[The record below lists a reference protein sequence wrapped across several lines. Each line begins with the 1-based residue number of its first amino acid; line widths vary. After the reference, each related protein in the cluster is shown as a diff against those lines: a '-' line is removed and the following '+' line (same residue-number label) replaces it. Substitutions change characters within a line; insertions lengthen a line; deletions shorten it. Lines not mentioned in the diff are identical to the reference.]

1 MHTNPAPDIVWNP
14 VNNGSFSISTGAGYL
29 PSIPSRLQ
37 FGFFSIARFVPDSLV
52 STPVL
57 EPVEIDKH
65 PTGMRKKASFGPF
78 FFCKMAVSNEF
89 FSFPDLTTM
98 TGASSCFKLVKGNR
112 LEVLM
117 PGWDWIWSSVS
128 QIALRFFFSD
138 FSRCL
143 GFL

>member
-1 MHTNPAPDIVWNP
+1 MVVSPYQLVPDIFHQFPPVCNSDFFPSPGSCQTPWFPHLCWNRWR
-14 VNNGSFSISTGAGYL
+14 STNTRLVCGKRL
-29 PSIPSRLQ
+29 PL
-37 FGFFSIARFVPDSLV
+37 GL
-52 STPVL
+52 
-57 EPVEIDKH
+57 
-65 PTGMRKKASFGPF
+65 F

-128 QIALRFFFSD
+128 QIALRFFFRD